1 MASGFLW
8 SVGGS
13 PGDECLA
20 GGYSVDS
27 TYLLNGILHKLILAE
42 AVERSDN
49 IELSRDQVSLDE
61 VREGFQFLEY
71 AAELALDFDQR
82 IGERGL
88 RGLFPV
94 LGIGN
99 VLDRECCLGGCNAG
113 DASDL
118 FDGVECFNGLVS
130 IQSDHEVEASGDWSD
145 GFYVADSFELADNVS

>member
-1 MASGFLW
+1 MVSSVLSVSKISSALGFRSEKTGGSWKASLASGFLW

-61 VREGFQFLEY
+61 VREGLQLLEY
-71 AAELALDFDQR
+71 ASELA
-82 IGERGL
+82 
-88 RGLFPV
+88 
-94 LGIGN
+94 
-99 VLDRECCLGGCNAG
+99 
-113 DASDL
+113 
-118 FDGVECFNGLVS
+118 
-130 IQSDHEVEASGDWSD
+130 
-145 GFYVADSFELADNVS
+145 